1 MRYTELADTAKLRL
15 LDNDDKFHDRAERL
29 VSLMRC
35 SGVVPVRRT
44 SLWGHWH
51 KLLAAMIVTAHDEQT
66 TVDITT
72 RRKGTF
78 ADVGL
83 PASMIKWFDNLV
95 EQQMLIPKN
104 GSAKAQGALL
114 LSPSLTE
121 EIQ

>member
-1 MRYTELADTAKLRL
+1 MRYTELADAAKLRL
-15 LDNDDKFHDRAERL
+15 LEDDNKFHDRAERL

-35 SGVVPVRRT
+35 SGVVPTRRT

-83 PASMIKWFDNLV
+83 TASMIKWFDNLV
-95 EQQMLIPKN
+95 EQQILIPKN
-104 GSAKAQGALL
+104 GSPKAQGALL
-114 LSPSLTE
+114 LSASVME
-121 EIQ
+121 EVQ

>member
-1 MRYTELADTAKLRL
+1 MIYTELADTAKLRL
-15 LDNDDKFHDRAERL
+15 LADDNKFHDRAERL

-35 SGVVPVRRT
+35 SGAVPTRRT

-51 KLLAAMIVTAHDEQT
+51 KLLAAMIVTAHDKQT

-83 PASMIKWFDNLV
+83 TASMIKWFDNLV

-121 EIQ
+121 EMQ

>member
-1 MRYTELADTAKLRL
+1 MRYVELADTAKLL
-15 LDNDDKFHDRAERL
+15 LLEDDNKFHAKAERL
-29 VSLMRC
+29 VGLMR
-35 SGVVPVRRT
+35 SMGIVPTRRT

-51 KLLAAMIVTAHDEQT
+51 KLLAAMIVTAYDEQT

-83 PASMIKWFDNLV
+83 TSSMIKWFDNLV
-95 EQQMLIPKN
+95 EHQMLIPKN
-104 GSAKAQGALL
+104 GSSKAQGALL

-121 EIQ
+121 EMQ

>member
-1 MRYTELADTAKLRL
+1 MIYTELADTAKLRL
-15 LDNDDKFHDRAERL
+15 LADDNKFHDRAERL

-35 SGVVPVRRT
+35 SGIVPIRRT

-83 PASMIKWFDNLV
+83 TASMIKWFDNLV
-95 EQQMLIPKN
+95 EQQLLIPKN

-114 LSPSLTE
+114 LSASVME

>member
-1 MRYTELADTAKLRL
+1 MRYTELADTAKLSL

-35 SGVVPVRRT
+35 SGIVPTRRT

-51 KLLAAMIVTAHDEQT
+51 KLLAAMIVTAYDEQT

-83 PASMIKWFDNLV
+83 TASMIKWFDNLV
-95 EQQMLIPKN
+95 ELEMLIPRN
-104 GSAKAQGALL
+104 GSSKAQGALL
-114 LSPSLTE
+114 LAPSLME
-121 EIQ
+121 EI